1 VNVIYVRSILAGIAA
16 VLAAAVILS
25 FVALLVPTISYGPM
39 GDAWNVFSPF
49 SARVRWPLAWF
60 LATIIFGA
68 GFYWG
73 WQNLSSQDRGNFSRL
88 LFKVRKMSGPC
99 ALQFI
104 LGRELRPRDAP
115 VEVCDVIS

>member
-1 VNVIYVRSILAGIAA
+1 VIYVRSILAGLVA

-25 FVALLVPTISYGPM
+25 FLALLVPTIRYGPM
-39 GDAWNVFSPF
+39 ADAWNVFSPF

-68 GFYWG
+68 GFYWE

-88 LFKVRKMSGPC
+88 QFKVQKMSGPC
-99 ALQFI
+99 ALQFM
-104 LGRELRPRDAP
+104 RELRPRDAP

>member
-1 VNVIYVRSILAGIAA
+1 MIYVRSILAGIAA
-16 VLAAAVILS
+16 VLAAVILS
-25 FVALLVPTISYGPM
+25 FVALLVPTIRYGPM

-68 GFYWG
+68 GIYWE

-88 LFKVRKMSGPC
+88 QFKVQKMSGAC
-99 ALQFI
+99 ALQFT
-104 LGRELRPRDAP
+104 LGRELRPGDAS

>member
-1 VNVIYVRSILAGIAA
+1 
-16 VLAAAVILS
+16 
-25 FVALLVPTISYGPM
+25 M

-49 SARVRWPLAWF
+49 SARVPWPLASF
-60 LATIIFGA
+60 LTTIIFGA
-68 GFYWG
+68 GFYWE

-88 LFKVRKMSGPC
+88 QFKVQKMSGPC

-104 LGRELRPRDAP
+104 LGRELRPRGAT